1 MKTTIVI
8 PNYNGAHFLEKCMPA
23 LLSQSRQDFSILFV
37 DNASK
42 DDSEKQIRY
51 WMEQD
56 PERIFLIQNTENTG
70 FATAVNQG
78 ILWAKGQGA
87 SYALLLNN
95 DTEVAPDFV
104 EQLLLF
110 MEEKEKKGKGKVI
123 FQKIKEKIKYMDRND
138 IILIIIPFLLLYLL
152 YPYARTNKKA
162 VDIKVQNQ
170 ILSKEQ
176 LNKNVEVS
184 MNETSKLNES
194 NFEVFVSKKV
204 PNRGII
210 PLKSTDFINNNN
222 KIILYKAI
230 RNVRISGNP
239 EILKKLRV
247 SVTGQA
253 KINFSLE
260 AINIEL
266 DPNQKN
272 NSILFLE
279 LNSALL
285 DKEQIFENKAIVTVA
300 YEESYVE

>member
-1 MKTTIVI
+1 MCHKY
-8 PNYNGAHFLEKCMPA
+8 NYKKE
-23 LLSQSRQDFSILFV
+23 
-37 DNASK
+37 
-42 DDSEKQIRY
+42 E
-51 WMEQD
+51 E
-56 PERIFLIQNTENTG
+56 EE
-70 FATAVNQG
+70 
-78 ILWAKGQGA
+78 
-87 SYALLLNN
+87 
-95 DTEVAPDFV
+95 E
-104 EQLLLF
+104 E
-110 MEEKEKKGKGKVI
+110 EEKEKKGKGKVI

>member
-1 MKTTIVI
+1 
-8 PNYNGAHFLEKCMPA
+8 
-23 LLSQSRQDFSILFV
+23 
-37 DNASK
+37 
-42 DDSEKQIRY
+42 
-51 WMEQD
+51 
-56 PERIFLIQNTENTG
+56 
-70 FATAVNQG
+70 
-78 ILWAKGQGA
+78 
-87 SYALLLNN
+87 
-95 DTEVAPDFV
+95 
-104 EQLLLF
+104 
-110 MEEKEKKGKGKVI
+110 
-123 FQKIKEKIKYMDRND
+123 MDRND